1 MNIDLRM
8 EVGKIKLEWPV
19 IPASGVWPYEEDF
32 WKAERLAGIGAI
44 CTKAI
49 SLRPRSGNRGIRI
62 WETPAGVLN
71 SIGLQNVGAKG
82 FAEKY
87 SEQVKGCP
95 VPVIANVVMESA
107 EETAETL
114 SILQDTALIAAAELN
129 ISCPNV
135 DGDGMA
141 WGMEP
146 SGAAAAVR
154 AARKAWKG
162 ELWVKMTPQSPC
174 PQEVA
179 RAIEG
184 EGADAIVAANTWLGM
199 AMDMQSGKPAFD
211 RVVAGLSG
219 PAVFPLALR
228 LVWQVC
234 GAVNIPVIGCGGVT
248 AASDAAAMILAG
260 ASAVEVGTAFFRD
273 LNAGAEISRGLEEY
287 VSRYSCSSLK
297 DLKGLARREGA

>member
-1 MNIDLRM
+1 MSVDLRM
-8 EVGKIKLEWPV
+8 NIGKIELEHPV

-32 WKAERLAGIGAI
+32 WRTQRLAGIGAL

-49 SLRPRSGNRGIRI
+49 SLRPRIGNRGVRL

-71 SIGLQNVGAKG
+71 SIGLQNVGAYG

-87 SEQVKGCP
+87 SGLAKDCP
-95 VPVIANVVMESA
+95 VPVVANVVMESA
-107 EETAETL
+107 EETAQTL
-114 SILQDTALIAAAELN
+114 SILQDTGVLAAAELN

-141 WGMEP
+141 WGIDP
-146 SGAAAAVR
+146 SSAAIAVR

-162 ELWVKMTPQSPC
+162 DLWVKMTPQAPC
-174 PQEVA
+174 PEEVA

-199 AMDMQSGKPAFD
+199 GMDMQRGKPAFE

-219 PAVFPLALR
+219 PAIFPLALR

-234 GAVNIPVIGCGGVT
+234 GAVRIPIIGCGGVSS
-248 AASDAAAMILAG
+248 ASDCAAMILAG
-260 ASAVEVGTAFFRD
+260 ASAVEVGTAFFRN
-273 LNAGAEISRGLEEY
+273 LGVGKEISEGFEKY
-287 VSRYSCSSLK
+287 VSRYGCSRLEEI
-297 DLKGLARREGA
+297 KGLARK

>member
-1 MNIDLRM
+1 MSIDM
-8 EVGKIKLEWPV
+8 SMKIGKLELEWPV

-49 SLRPRSGNRGIRI
+49 SLRPRSGNRGVRL

-71 SIGLQNVGAKG
+71 SIGLQNVGAHG

-87 SEQVKGCP
+87 TGLAKHCP

-107 EETAETL
+107 EETAQTL
-114 SILQDTALIAAAELN
+114 GILQDTGLLAAAELN

-141 WGMEP
+141 WGIDP
-146 SGAAAAVR
+146 SSAATAVR

-162 ELWVKMTPQSPC
+162 DLWVKMTPQTPC
-174 PQEVA
+174 PEEVA
-179 RAIEG
+179 RAIEA

-199 AMDMQSGKPAFD
+199 GMDMQNGKPAFD

-234 GAVNIPVIGCGGVT
+234 GAVRIPVIGCGGVAT
-248 AASDAAAMILAG
+248 ASDCAAMILAG
-260 ASAVEVGTAFFRD
+260 ASAVEVGTAFFRNLD
-273 LNAGAEISRGLEEY
+273 AGREISEGLEKY
-287 VSRYSCSSLK
+287 VSRYSCSRLEEI
-297 DLKGLARREGA
+297 KGLARK

>member
-1 MNIDLRM
+1 MSVDLRM
-8 EVGKIKLEWPV
+8 DIGKMVLDHPV

-32 WKAERLAGIGAI
+32 WRAERLAGIGAV

-49 SLRPRSGNRGIRI
+49 SLRPRSGNRGIRL

-82 FAEKY
+82 FVEKY
-87 SEQVKGCP
+87 SGLAVDCP

-114 SILQDTALIAAAELN
+114 SILQDTGLIAAAELN

-141 WGMEP
+141 WGIDP
-146 SGAAAAVR
+146 SSAAIAVR

-162 ELWVKMTPQSPC
+162 ELWVKMTPQTPC
-174 PQEVA
+174 PEDVA
-179 RAIEG
+179 RAIER

-199 AMDMQSGKPAFD
+199 GMDMQSGKPAFD

-219 PAVFPLALR
+219 PAVFPLPLR
-228 LVWQVC
+228 LV
-234 GAVNIPVIGCGGVT
+234 
-248 AASDAAAMILAG
+248 
-260 ASAVEVGTAFFRD
+260 
-273 LNAGAEISRGLEEY
+273 
-287 VSRYSCSSLK
+287 
-297 DLKGLARREGA
+297 

>member
-1 MNIDLRM
+1 MEIDMRMKIGNI
-8 EVGKIKLEWPV
+8 ELEWPV

-49 SLRPRSGNRGIRI
+49 SLRSRSGNKGVRL

-71 SIGLQNVGAKG
+71 SIGLQNVGATG
-82 FAEKY
+82 FVEKY
-87 SEQVKGCP
+87 LKMTKTCP

-107 EETAETL
+107 EETSETL
-114 SILQDTALIAAAELN
+114 KILQDTGALAAAELN

-141 WGMEP
+141 WGIDP
-146 SGAAAAVR
+146 SSAAKAVS

-162 ELWVKMTPQSPC
+162 DLWVKMTPQTPC
-174 PQEVA
+174 PEDVA
-179 RAIEG
+179 RAIEA

-199 AMDMQSGKPAFD
+199 GMDMQRAKPAFD

-219 PAVFPLALR
+219 PAIFPLALR

-234 GAVNIPVIGCGGVT
+234 GAVRIPVIGCGGVSS
-248 AASDAAAMILAG
+248 ASDCAAMILAG
-260 ASAVEVGTAFFRD
+260 ASAVEVGTAFFRNLD
-273 LNAGAEISRGLEEY
+273 AGKEISEGLEKY
-287 VSRYSCSSLK
+287 VSQYCCSRLE
-297 DLKGLARREGA
+297 DIKGLARK

>member
-1 MNIDLRM
+1 VSVDLRM
-8 EVGKIKLEWPV
+8 DIGKMVLDHPV

-32 WKAERLAGIGAI
+32 WRAERLAGIGAV

-49 SLRPRSGNRGIRI
+49 SLRPRSGNRGIRL

-82 FAEKY
+82 FVEKY
-87 SEQVKGCP
+87 SGLAVDCP

-114 SILQDTALIAAAELN
+114 SILQDTGLIAAAELN

-141 WGMEP
+141 WGIAP
-146 SGAAAAVR
+146 SSAAIAVR

-162 ELWVKMTPQSPC
+162 ELWVKMTPQTPC
-174 PQEVA
+174 PEDVA
-179 RAIEG
+179 RAIER

-199 AMDMQSGKPAFD
+199 GMDMQSGKPAFD

-234 GAVNIPVIGCGGVT
+234 GAVSIPVIGCGGVT
-248 AASDAAAMILAG
+248 TASDAAAMILAG
-260 ASAVEVGTAFFRD
+260 ASALEVGTAFFRD
-273 LNAGAEISRGLEEY
+273 LDAGKDISGGLEKY
-287 VSRYSCSSLK
+287 VSRYSCSRLV
-297 DLKGLARREGA
+297 DIKGLARKQKA

>member
-1 MNIDLRM
+1 MSVDLRM
-8 EVGKIKLEWPV
+8 DIGKMVLDHPV

-32 WKAERLAGIGAI
+32 WRAERLAGIGAV

-49 SLRPRSGNRGIRI
+49 SLRPRSGNRGIRL

-82 FAEKY
+82 FVEKY
-87 SEQVKGCP
+87 SGLAVDCP

-114 SILQDTALIAAAELN
+114 SILQDTGLIAAAELN

-141 WGMEP
+141 WGIDP
-146 SGAAAAVR
+146 SSAAKAVS

-162 ELWVKMTPQSPC
+162 DLWVKMTPQTPC
-174 PQEVA
+174 PEDVA
-179 RAIEG
+179 RAIED

-199 AMDMQSGKPAFD
+199 GMDMQRAKPAFD

-219 PAVFPLALR
+219 PAIFPLALR

-234 GAVNIPVIGCGGVT
+234 GAVRIPVIGCGGVSS
-248 AASDAAAMILAG
+248 ASDCAAMILAG
-260 ASAVEVGTAFFRD
+260 ASAVEVGTAFFRNLD
-273 LNAGAEISRGLEEY
+273 AGKEISEGLEKY
-287 VSRYSCSSLK
+287 VSQYCCSRLE
-297 DLKGLARREGA
+297 DIKGLARK

>member
-1 MNIDLRM
+1 MSIDM
-8 EVGKIKLEWPV
+8 SMKIGKLELEWPV

-49 SLRPRSGNRGIRI
+49 SLRPRSGNRGVRL

-71 SIGLQNVGAKG
+71 SIGLQNVGAHG
-82 FAEKY
+82 FVEKY
-87 SEQVKGCP
+87 AGLAKDCP

-107 EETAETL
+107 EETAQTL
-114 SILQDTALIAAAELN
+114 GILQDTGVISAAELN

-135 DGDGMA
+135 DGEGMA
-141 WGMEP
+141 WGIDP
-146 SGAAAAVR
+146 SSAAIAVR

-162 ELWVKMTPQSPC
+162 DLWIKMTPQTPC
-174 PQEVA
+174 PEDVA
-179 RAIEG
+179 RAIEA
-184 EGADAIVAANTWLGM
+184 EGADAIVTANTWLGM
-199 AMDMQSGKPAFD
+199 GMDMQRGKPAFD

-234 GAVNIPVIGCGGVT
+234 GAVRIPVIGCGGVAT
-248 AASDAAAMILAG
+248 ASDCAAMILAG
-260 ASAVEVGTAFFRD
+260 ASAVEVGTAFFRNLD
-273 LNAGAEISRGLEEY
+273 AGREISEGLEKY
-287 VSRYSCSSLK
+287 VRQYSCSRLEEI
-297 DLKGLARREGA
+297 KGLARK

>member
-1 MNIDLRM
+1 MSIDM
-8 EVGKIKLEWPV
+8 SMKIGKLELEWPV

-49 SLRPRSGNRGIRI
+49 SLRPRSGNRGVRL

-71 SIGLQNVGAKG
+71 SIGLQNVGAHG

-87 SEQVKGCP
+87 SGLAKHCR

-107 EETAETL
+107 EETAQTL
-114 SILQDTALIAAAELN
+114 GILQDTGVISAAELN

-135 DGDGMA
+135 DGEGMA
-141 WGMEP
+141 WGIDP
-146 SGAAAAVR
+146 SSAAIAVR

-162 ELWVKMTPQSPC
+162 DLWIKMTPQTPC
-174 PQEVA
+174 PEDVA
-179 RAIEG
+179 RAIEA
-184 EGADAIVAANTWLGM
+184 EGADAIVTANTWLGM
-199 AMDMQSGKPAFD
+199 GMDMQRGKPAFD

-234 GAVNIPVIGCGGVT
+234 GAVRIPVIGCGGVAT
-248 AASDAAAMILAG
+248 ASDCAAMILAG
-260 ASAVEVGTAFFRD
+260 ASAVEVGTAFFRNLD
-273 LNAGAEISRGLEEY
+273 AGREISEGLEKY
-287 VSRYSCSSLK
+287 VSRYSCSRLEEI
-297 DLKGLARREGA
+297 KGLARK

>member
-1 MNIDLRM
+1 MSIDKSM
-8 EVGKIKLEWPV
+8 KIGKLELEWPV

-49 SLRPRSGNRGIRI
+49 SLRPRSGNRGVRL

-71 SIGLQNVGAKG
+71 SIGLQNVGAHG

-87 SEQVKGCP
+87 TGLAKHCP

-107 EETAETL
+107 EETAQTL
-114 SILQDTALIAAAELN
+114 GILQDTGLLAAAELN

-141 WGMEP
+141 WGIDP
-146 SGAAAAVR
+146 SSAAIAVR

-162 ELWVKMTPQSPC
+162 DLWVKMTPQTPC
-174 PQEVA
+174 PEDVA
-179 RAIEG
+179 RAIEA
-184 EGADAIVAANTWLGM
+184 EGADAIVTANTWLGM
-199 AMDMQSGKPAFD
+199 GMDMQRGKPAFD

-234 GAVNIPVIGCGGVT
+234 GAVRIPVIGCGGVT
-248 AASDAAAMILAG
+248 TASDCAAMILAG
-260 ASAVEVGTAFFRD
+260 ASAVEVGTAFFRNLD
-273 LNAGAEISRGLEEY
+273 AGREISEGLEKY
-287 VSRYSCSSLK
+287 VSRYSCSRLEEI
-297 DLKGLARREGA
+297 KGLARK